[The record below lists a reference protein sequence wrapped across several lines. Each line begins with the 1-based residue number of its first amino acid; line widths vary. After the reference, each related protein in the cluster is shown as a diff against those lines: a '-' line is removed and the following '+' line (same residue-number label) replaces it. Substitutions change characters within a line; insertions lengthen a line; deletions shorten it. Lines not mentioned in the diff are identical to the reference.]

1 MYKTEIIKATCNTKK
16 RAKLIEEMIVKQ
28 QTEGWDFVQ
37 AIPTPM
43 YGVIMLFSENPAYKL
58 NQDINKGIK
67 EVKNKIN
74 KIVDVIKE

>member
-1 MYKTEIIKATCNTKK
+1 MYKTALIKTTFSAKK
-16 RAKLIEEMIVKQ
+16 RAQLIEEMIIKQ
-28 QTEGWDFVQ
+28 QTEGFDFVQ
-37 AIPTPM
+37 AISTPM